1 VALRDVPEMVRE
13 IRELAL
19 NTVFAREISE
29 MNEQNRM
36 LMERIL
42 DYMEKKYIALPIK
55 KAKELLLEQ
64 AAQDAN

>member
-1 VALRDVPEMVRE
+1 M
-13 IRELAL
+13 AL